1 MISIASILL
10 NLFVFTLVQAPQQ
23 PVENVSPS
31 VFVGTWV
38 GVQRWAIEN
47 KSPSAMRDQPV
58 TLTIEQVNG
67 KLVGKM
73 DPFFGGSDG
82 ASFTD
87 AKIVGEELQ
96 AAAIV
101 GQPPAPG
108 QRGATGWKGNT
119 KILLNLRRSGNDM
132 TGTADI
138 LLGDVKWLKF
148 DYELGRQRS
157 RY

>member
-1 MISIASILL
+1 MISSASILWT
-10 NLFVFTLVQAPQQ
+10 LFLFMVPQSPQ
-23 PVENVSPS
+23 TVENVPAST
-31 VFVGTWV
+31 FVGTWV

-58 TLTIEQVNG
+58 TITIEQVDG

-82 ASFTD
+82 ASFTE
-87 AKIVGEELQ
+87 ATIVGDRLQ
-96 AAAIV
+96 VSAIV
-101 GQPPAPG
+101 GQPRAPG

-119 KILLNLRRSGNDM
+119 KILLNLQRNGNDM